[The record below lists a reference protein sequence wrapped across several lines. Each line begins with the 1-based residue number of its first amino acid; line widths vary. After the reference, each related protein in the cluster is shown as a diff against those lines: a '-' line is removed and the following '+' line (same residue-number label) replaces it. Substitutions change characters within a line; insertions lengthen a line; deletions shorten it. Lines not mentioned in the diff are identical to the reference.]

1 VNDAATTSVAPI
13 RIAMFIDEKNKTDGP
28 PLGGLPAHNGQ
39 AAACDQWANAPN
51 GKKNRRPDAF

>member
-1 VNDAATTSVAPI
+1 
-13 RIAMFIDEKNKTDGP
+13 MFIDEKNKTDGP